1 VYTPS
6 PNFVVTDYLFT
17 DQFNDNISKS
27 VSLNL
32 SIPIFNRFQA
42 RYGVQRSQVSVRNA
56 ELNLQLEKNTLR
68 QKVEQAFADATA
80 AQKKYVAAKKQLESF
95 EKAYKNAEIRFN
107 NGILNTT
114 DFNVS
119 KNNYIKAQSDIIQ
132 AKYDYTFK
140 LKILDFYQGKPI
152 TF

>member
-1 VYTPS
+1 
-6 PNFVVTDYLFT
+6 
-17 DQFNDNISKS
+17 
-27 VSLNL
+27 LNL

-42 RYGVQRSQVSVRNA
+42 RYGVQRSMVNVRNA
-56 ELNLQLEKNTLR
+56 ELNLQIEKNALLK
-68 QKVEQAFADATA
+68 KVEQAYADATA
-80 AQKKYVAAKKQLESF
+80 AKKKYVAAKKQLASF
-95 EKAYKNAEIRFN
+95 EKAYKNSEIRFN
-107 NGILNTT
+107 NGILNST

-119 KNNYIKAQSDIIQ
+119 KNNFIKAQSDIIQ